1 MSYGQQI
8 LWHPVI
14 IKISQLFLEKIATI
28 MECTNKKSNLNCRIH
43 FKRKSD
49 LNVFHKKPAGHY
61 IYQAEP
67 FTNIPVLFWVC
78 AACVLID
85 LNTVAKQTVFQSP
98 ILFEWLIM
106 QQNNSHAH
114 PELHVGTAYGCK
126 LPARASLDF
135 LKSFKILF
143 HSSWSNS
150 TRIV

>member
-1 MSYGQQI
+1 MSPPVQLLSEFSSFMSYGQQI
-8 LWHPVI
+8 LWHSVI

-49 LNVFHKKPAGHY
+49 LNIFHKKPAGHY

-67 FTNIPVLFWVC
+67 LTNLPVLFWVC

-85 LNTVAKQTVFQSP
+85 LNTVAKHTVFQFP

-106 QQNNSHAH
+106 QQNNSHAIQNCMLVLLMVANCQHVH
-114 PELHVGTAYGCK
+114 P
-126 LPARASLDF
+126 
-135 LKSFKILF
+135 
-143 HSSWSNS
+143 
-150 TRIV
+150 